1 MARLMSAVAEL
12 HKIVE
17 DKMCLG
23 CGLCAALNP
32 EQVEMGRGADG
43 DLRPF
48 AKDGF
53 QDEHMARVRQTCP
66 SLRLEGLPVETA
78 KQAPHHDTVWGAYHE
93 MSLAYAADDKVR
105 YEASTAGILTILACY
120 LLCAD
125 LVDAV
130 VHVHAADGVSAPANF
145 GIATISR
152 TQEEILAGSGS
163 RYGPTAALI
172 DIEDVLS
179 SKERFAIVAKPCDL
193 NALRN
198 LAHHD
203 ERVNARIHYW
213 LTMLCGGFQPDESF
227 RNFLSDNGLSEEGLT
242 QVRYRGFGCP
252 GPTSLTYQNG
262 RQTAFH
268 YLDFWGEDESQW
280 AMPLRCKICPDGIGE
295 AADIVAG
302 DAWDGASPKREE
314 SKTDPGFNA
323 VITRTKKGSAL
334 YEAAISAGF
343 IVKLEVVGRDFM
355 SRVQP
360 HQVTKKLA
368 GKARIEGLREAETVA
383 PELINLRAEAL
394 SDLLS
399 AEAYDAQKKG
409 AMFRAR
415 KIKSGQGQDS

>member
-1 MARLMSAVAEL
+1 MSAVAEL
-12 HKIVE
+12 HKIID

-32 EQVEMGRGADG
+32 EQIEMGRGADG

-53 QDEHMARVRQTCP
+53 QDQHMARVRQTCP
-66 SLRLEGLPVETA
+66 SLRVEGLPVETA
-78 KQAPHHDTVWGAYHE
+78 KQAPHQDIVWGPYHE

-120 LLCAD
+120 LLSAD
-125 LVDAV
+125 LVDGI
-130 VHVHAADGVSAPANF
+130 VHVRAADGVSAPANF

-152 TQEEILAGSGS
+152 TQEEILAASGS

-172 DIEDVLS
+172 DLEDVLS
-179 SKERFAIVAKPCDL
+179 SNERFAIVAKPCDL

-203 ERVNARIHYW
+203 ERVNARITYW
-213 LTMLCGGFQPDESF
+213 LTMLCGGFQPDQSF
-227 RNFLSDNGLSEEGLT
+227 RTFLSDHGLSEEGLSD
-242 QVRYRGFGCP
+242 VRYRGFGCP
-252 GPTSLTYQNG
+252 GPTSLTYQDG

-302 DAWDGASPKREE
+302 DAWDGASPNREE
-314 SKTDPGFNA
+314 SKTDPGFNS
-323 VITRTKKGSAL
+323 VITRTDRGAAL
-334 YEAAISAGF
+334 YQAAILAGV
-343 IVKLEVVGRDFM
+343 ITKTKVVDCDFM

-368 GKARIEGLREAETVA
+368 GQARIEGLREAGSVA
-383 PELINLRAEAL
+383 PELVNLRAEML
-394 SDLLS
+394 NDLLG
-399 AEAYDAQKKG
+399 AEAFETQKQG
-409 AMFRAR
+409 AKAR
-415 KIKSGQGQDS
+415 GLKAKS